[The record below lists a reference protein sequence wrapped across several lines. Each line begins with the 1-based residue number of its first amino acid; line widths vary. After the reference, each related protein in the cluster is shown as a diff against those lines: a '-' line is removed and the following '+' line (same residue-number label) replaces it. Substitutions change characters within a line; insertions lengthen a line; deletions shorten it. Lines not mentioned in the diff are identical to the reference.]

1 MINLSARLYEVKQ
14 MIDDG
19 QYFSINRARQYGKTT
34 LIHGLVDFLRNDY
47 EVLSLDF
54 QTLSLRTLKVSH
66 ILLPPFPESFWK
78 PPIIFPILSEKIW
91 KDFLRSPIRQSPC
104 PFYLKR

>member
-54 QTLSLRTLKVSH
+54 QTLSFEDFKNEHSFTAAFSRELLEASGH
-66 ILLPPFPESFWK
+66 IPESVKESMEFV
-78 PPIIFPILSEKIW
+78 PVERVTQVL
-91 KDFLRSPIRQSPC
+91 DVALVR
-104 PFYLKR
+104 

>member
-1 MINLSARLYEVKQ
+1 MSKYFNTNGCCDPGRHYMINLSARLYEVKQ
-14 MIDDG
+14 MIDNG

-54 QTLSLRTLKVSH
+54 QTLSFEDFKSESYFAAA
-66 ILLPPFPESFWK
+66 FPESFWK
-78 PPIIFPILSEKIW
+78 PPIIFPILSEKI
-91 KDFLRSPIRQSPC
+91 
-104 PFYLKR
+104 

>member
-1 MINLSARLYEVKQ
+1 MSKYFNTNGCCDPGRHYMINLSARLYEVKQ

-54 QTLSLRTLKVSH
+54 QTLSFEDFKS
-66 ILLPPFPESFWK
+66 E
-78 PPIIFPILSEKIW
+78 SEKIW